1 MRKKRMSAPVS
12 DIHFNRLYSDFCFS
26 FPWKFKLKMLK
37 FDAEA
42 LWSGEVLLSCN
53 EEPVI

>member
-1 MRKKRMSAPVS
+1 MSTAVS

-26 FPWKFKLKMLK
+26 FPWKFKLKFLK

-42 LWSGEVLLSCN
+42 RWSREVMKNLSLGN
-53 EEPVI
+53 

>member
-1 MRKKRMSAPVS
+1 MSAPVS

-53 EEPVI
+53 EEPVIR